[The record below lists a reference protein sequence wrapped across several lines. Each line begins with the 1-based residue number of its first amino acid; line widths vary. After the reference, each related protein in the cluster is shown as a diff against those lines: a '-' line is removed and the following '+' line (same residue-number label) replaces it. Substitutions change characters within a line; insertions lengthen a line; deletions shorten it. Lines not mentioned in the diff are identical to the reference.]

1 MLTIYN
7 LSIYSIGADESN
19 DNLSNSKQ
27 LTTKIFFQ
35 LKKKKCN
42 YSFFSLFLYLE
53 SFLILSYSLNTI
65 C

>member
-35 LKKKKCN
+35 LKKKKKKKKCN
-42 YSFFSLFLYLE
+42 YSFF
-53 SFLILSYSLNTI
+53 
-65 C
+65 